1 LLGRLAGVQREKLVT
16 RYRLRFHLQEVDL
29 QQGVTYIGRSDE
41 CAVTIEDPLVS
52 RRHALIHVEGDEVK
66 IEDLGS
72 RNGVRVNGKPV
83 QASQSLG
90 DGDRVRIGSQD
101 FVFCR
106 IQQRKVDRTV
116 RTTGVLRL
124 CAQCKAPHAREM
136 ISCPNCGHEEGADE
150 DTLSGSFGPGSQY
163 SWSVQLMIEAL
174 EKAVSLGRFVDADRI
189 LRRTT
194 ALLEER
200 LASDEEVSAVQL
212 GPLAAA
218 AERICNATGD
228 VTWGMWLARFCVRAE
243 IFPPAALSDR
253 FIGLRLRH
261 PELAESIESLLAYCR
276 GLNGAR
282 PREDRD
288 AILRLARAHQG
299 VLEETLQ
306 VASA

>member
-1 LLGRLAGVQREKLVT
+1 MT

-29 QQGVTYIGRSDE
+29 QQGVTYIGRSEE

-52 RRHALIHVEGDEVK
+52 RRHARVLVQGEDVIL
-66 IEDLGS
+66 EDLGS
-72 RNGVRVNGKPV
+72 RNGVRVNGKAL
-83 QASQSLG
+83 QASQSLV
-90 DGDRVRIGSQD
+90 DGDRVRIGTQD

-106 IQQRKVDRTV
+106 VQQRKVDESA

-124 CAQCKAPHAREM
+124 CAQCKAPYAREM
-136 ISCPNCGHEEGADE
+136 VSCPNCGTVQRTDEE
-150 DTLSGSFGPGSQY
+150 TLSGSFGPMSQY

-174 EKAVSLGRFVDADRI
+174 EKALGLDRFLDADRI

-200 LASDEEVSAVQL
+200 LASGEEVSAAQL
-212 GPLAAA
+212 GPLVGA

-228 VTWGMWLARFCVRAE
+228 VTWGIWLPRFCVRAK
-243 IFPPAALSDR
+243 IFPPAAVTDR
-253 FIGLRLRH
+253 FIALRLRH
-261 PELAESIESLLAYCR
+261 SELAESIESLLAYCC
-276 GLNGAR
+276 GIHGAR

-299 VLEETLQ
+299 VDEETLQ
-306 VASA
+306 AARTKVN